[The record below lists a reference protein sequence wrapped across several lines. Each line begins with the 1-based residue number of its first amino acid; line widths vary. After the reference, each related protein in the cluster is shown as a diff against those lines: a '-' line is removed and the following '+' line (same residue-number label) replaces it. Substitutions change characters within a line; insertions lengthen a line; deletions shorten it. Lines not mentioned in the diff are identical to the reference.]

1 MLSPDRIMGV
11 KEAAEY
17 LGVSSQ
23 AFSNLRNRYKEDF
36 PAPCVELTA
45 TPIFD
50 KLDIE
55 RWAEAHNRTYK
66 SENNVA
72 NLGAYKTIA
81 FCGRPRVGKS
91 FLVSLF
97 FDEPFAYRAGC
108 SQHGDDFTQCAV
120 QHYVSSEIKEPCAIF
135 HNKRKDDHGA
145 DVDGMDGIQC
155 PVRDEKFPQFMRE
168 ITDYLK
174 SKREAGEEISS
185 DVYIEVYMCPSP
197 MARAIMAKC
206 NVKTLIIMDTPGV
219 SNNYSLVPIEKAD
232 LVVLVA
238 ADSNR
243 TEAKESYSE
252 LVEKLAPLIATS
264 KMCFM
269 YRISNPCDDE
279 EEYQEIQDEA
289 KSAMRSFE
297 DYFSNLRTSII
308 ESSMEVLQPA
318 KTVIGIPPMKAKKKS
333 DAENLFVKH
342 ITEKIEELL
351 TKESI
356 TVAEVANEIQSA
368 NVGKNELIS
377 FVKSLVVAWSFKAL
391 EKEVGE
397 EYTLD
402 TFKCEKHDRVMS
414 GDNYRLLYSVNEACR
429 MQLKSL
435 YDTFKKYN
443 EQNCPEMWKQMLVK
457 YVYSRLSSAVKV
469 DMGVSV
475 GTHHFEAYPPV
486 TMYAMESILAKDVI
500 KEVMLG
506 SGIESYQ
513 PVHQFVDVLKRY
525 DVTSNSW
532 GYVYLD
538 TQNEPA
544 KKKLYLIDKCKLNEI
559 KVENATQMVW
569 SRYTLGLQK
578 MAEYFIWREL
588 LEIVGVPQ
596 KDIEKEII
604 VIMSEG

>member
-1 MLSPDRIMGV
+1 MLSADRIMGV

-36 PAPCVELTA
+36 PVPCVELTA

-120 QHYVSSEIKEPCAIF
+120 QHYVSAEIKEPCAIF

-185 DVYIEVYMCPSP
+185 DVYIEVYMCPSS
-197 MARAIMAKC
+197 MAREIMAKC
-206 NVKTLIIMDTPGV
+206 NVKTLIITDTPGV
-219 SNNYSLVPIEKAD
+219 SSNYSLVPIEKAD

-243 TEAKESYSE
+243 TEAKESYGE
-252 LVEKLAPLIATS
+252 LVEKLAPLIASS

-333 DAENLFVKH
+333 EAENLFVKH

-351 TKESI
+351 TKENI
-356 TVAEVANEIQSA
+356 TVAEVASEIKNA
-368 NVGKNELIS
+368 NVSKDELLS
-377 FVKSLVVAWSFKAL
+377 FAKSLVDSWSFEAL
-391 EKEVGE
+391 EKEVAE

-414 GDNYRLLYSVNEACR
+414 GDNYRLLYSVNTACR
-429 MQLKSL
+429 KQLQDL
-435 YDTFKKYN
+435 YTEFKKYN

-469 DMGVSV
+469 DMGVSE

-486 TMYAMESILAKDVI
+486 TMYAMEAILAKDVLE
-500 KEVMLG
+500 EVIDSELEM
-506 SGIESYQ
+506 YQ
-513 PVHQFVDVLKRY
+513 KVRKYVDVLREY
-525 DVTSNSW
+525 EVTSNSW
-532 GYVYLD
+532 GYVNLNM
-538 TQNEPA
+538 QNISA
-544 KKKLYLIDKCKLNEI
+544 QMKLYLIDKCKLNKI
-559 KVENATQMVW
+559 KVENVTQMVW

-578 MAEYFIWREL
+578 TAEYHVWREL
-588 LEIVGVPQ
+588 LEILGVP
-596 KDIEKEII
+596 KDDISKEIET
-604 VIMSEG
+604 IMFVG

>member
-1 MLSPDRIMGV
+1 MLSADRIMGV
-11 KEAAEY
+11 KEAAEL

-23 AFSNLRNRYKEDF
+23 AFANLRNRYKEDF
-36 PAPCVELTA
+36 PVPCVELTA

-50 KLDIE
+50 RLDIE

-66 SENNVA
+66 SENIIA
-72 NLGAYKTIA
+72 NLGTYKTIA
-81 FCGRPRVGKS
+81 FCGRPKVGKS

-168 ITDYLK
+168 IIDYLK

-197 MARAIMAKC
+197 MARKIMAKC
-206 NVKTLIIMDTPGV
+206 NVKTLIITDTPGV

-238 ADSNR
+238 ADSNG
-243 TEAKESYSE
+243 TEAKLSYKE
-252 LVEKLAPLIATS
+252 LVEKLAPLIASS

-269 YRISNPCDDE
+269 YRMGEGCDDE
-279 EEYQEIQDEA
+279 EEYLEMQEKA
-289 KSAMRSFE
+289 KGAMGSFE
-297 DYFSNLRTSII
+297 NCFLDLRASII

-318 KTVIGIPPMKAKKKS
+318 KTVIGIPPMKEKKKS
-333 DAENLFVKH
+333 VAENLFVNH
-342 ITEKIEELL
+342 ITEKIVELL
-351 TKESI
+351 TNEN
-356 TVAEVANEIQSA
+356 VAFTEVADEIKKA
-368 NVGKNELIS
+368 GVNKDKLLS
-377 FVKSLVVAWSFKAL
+377 FVKSLLEAWSFEAL
-391 EKEVGE
+391 KREVKQ

-402 TFKCEKHDRVMS
+402 TFRDEKHDRVMS
-414 GDNYRLLYSVNEACR
+414 GDNYRLLYAVNMACR
-429 MQLKSL
+429 KQLQSL
-435 YDTFKKYN
+435 YNEFKKYN
-443 EQNCPEMWKQMLVK
+443 EQNCSEMWKQMLVK

-469 DMGVSV
+469 DMGVSE

-486 TMYAMESILAKDVI
+486 TMYAMESILARDVWQTVIDSDVETYQKVQKYI
-500 KEVMLG
+500 K
-506 SGIESYQ
+506 
-513 PVHQFVDVLKRY
+513 VLRNY
-525 DVTSNSW
+525 EVTSNSW
-532 GYVYLD
+532 GYVNLNLKN
-538 TQNEPA
+538 TEA
-544 KKKLYLIDKCKLNEI
+544 IRKLYLIDKCKLNEI
-559 KVENATQMVW
+559 KVENITDMVW

-578 MAEYFIWREL
+578 VAEYLIWGDML
-588 LEIVGVPQ
+588 SLMGVSEDN
-596 KDIEKEII
+596 KAKEIEAL
-604 VIMSEG
+604 MFEG

>member
-1 MLSPDRIMGV
+1 MLSADRIMGV
-11 KEAAEY
+11 KEAAEL

-23 AFSNLRNRYKEDF
+23 AFANLRNRYKEDF
-36 PAPCVELTA
+36 PVPCVELTA

-50 KLDIE
+50 RLDIE

-66 SENNVA
+66 SENTIA

-155 PVRDEKFPQFMRE
+155 PIRDEKFPQFMRE

-197 MARAIMAKC
+197 MAREIMAKC
-206 NVKTLIIMDTPGV
+206 NVKTLIITDTPGV
-219 SNNYSLVPIEKAD
+219 SSNYSLVPIEKAD

-238 ADSNR
+238 ADSNGM
-243 TEAKESYSE
+243 EAKASYKE
-252 LVEKLAPLIATS
+252 LVEKLAPLIASS

-269 YRISNPCDDE
+269 YRMGEGCDDE
-279 EEYQEIQDEA
+279 EEYWEMQEKA
-289 KSAMRSFE
+289 KGAMGSFE
-297 DYFSNLRTSII
+297 SCFSELKASII

-318 KTVIGIPPMKAKKKS
+318 KTVIGIPPMKEKKKS
-333 DAENLFVKH
+333 TAENLFVNH
-342 ITEKIEELL
+342 ITDKLVELL
-351 TKESI
+351 TNENVVFAE
-356 TVAEVANEIQSA
+356 VAEVIKDAGVS
-368 NVGKNELIS
+368 KDELLS
-377 FVKSLVVAWSFKAL
+377 FVKSLLATWSFESL
-391 EKEVGE
+391 DREVE
-397 EYTLD
+397 QEYTLD
-402 TFKCEKHDRVMS
+402 TFKDERHDRVMS
-414 GDNYRLLYSVNEACR
+414 ADNYRLLYAVNMACR
-429 MQLKSL
+429 KQLQSL
-435 YDTFKKYN
+435 YNEFKKYN
-443 EQNCPEMWKQMLVK
+443 EKNCPEMWKQMLVK

-469 DMGVSV
+469 DMGVSE

-486 TMYAMESILAKDVI
+486 TMYAMESILARDVWETVI
-500 KEVMLG
+500 ASDAEA
-506 SGIESYQ
+506 YQ
-513 PVHQFVDVLKRY
+513 KVQKYISVLKNY
-525 DVTSNSW
+525 EVTSNSW
-532 GYVYLD
+532 GYVNLD
-538 TQNEPA
+538 LQNVPA
-544 KKKLYLIDKCKLNEI
+544 RTKLYLIDKCKLNEI
-559 KVENATQMVW
+559 KVENTTDMVW

-578 MAEYFIWREL
+578 VAEFFIWRDIL
-588 LEIVGVPQ
+588 NVLDVS
-596 KDIEKEII
+596 KDDITKEIE
-604 VIMSEG
+604 VIMFEG